1 MPSAVATGSYYQHRT
16 VTWLTRHGFAVAIT
30 QRMLSVWTPRGLV
43 HTKRDQLG
51 ADVIA
56 MRDDTTWVIQI
67 KGGATWRSGLAAARK
82 LFARYPLGPGCS
94 QVIMGWP
101 PRAREPELI
110 TVAVGPCAGDH
121 EVIVPPRKK
130 AKRTSLPLFARTA

>member
-56 MRDDTTWVIQI
+56 MGQDQTLVIQI

-82 LFARYPLGPGCS
+82 EFAKYPLGPGCW
-94 QVIMGWP
+94 QVIMGWS
-101 PRAREPELI
+101 PRAREPVFV
-110 TVAVGPCAGDH
+110 TVAVGPCAAEH
-121 EVIVPPRKK
+121 PVIVPPRKK
-130 AKRTSLPLFARTA
+130 ATRTSLPLFARSA